1 MTPKNPD
8 FASATEAALLNQPLA
23 EHLGIVLSGI
33 GAGWFETTLKI
44 ERIHLQHD
52 GIVHGGVLA
61 TLADLGL
68 ALAAHTL
75 VAAGQRVVTIEFKI
89 NYLRAVAGES
99 VRCRADVVR
108 PGNTVTVSESELW
121 LLNDG
126 KEVLVAKAMGTIAVL
141 SGS

>member
-44 ERIHLQHD
+44 ERIHLQH
-52 GIVHGGVLA
+52 
-61 TLADLGL
+61 LGL